1 MRKRLQAL
9 QTEKQNQLLVSTS
22 VLQSYQDELER
33 MRTQV
38 KLQEED
44 NFTRVNKK
52 KDVSREFT
60 QIIQAIRNL
69 YGRCLSTMRVKPMY
83 TGQRDNSNLS
93 EMLDQELDLILTR
106 ILDLIEISQE
116 YQNDL
121 NNGSTYGGGS
131 SGLQNASSILLG
143 EGKESMASLPTA
155 PLNSHSGSKLS
166 LQSGEK
172 TKK

>member
-38 KLQEED
+38 KLHEEE
-44 NFTRVNKK
+44 NISRVNKK

-69 YGRCLSTMRVKPMY
+69 YGRCLSTMRVKPMF
-83 TGQRDNSNLS
+83 TGQRENSNLS
-93 EMLDQELDLILTR
+93 DMLDQELDLILTR
-106 ILDLIEISQE
+106 IIDLIEITEE
-116 YQNDL
+116 YQTDVN
-121 NNGSTYGGGS
+121 GGS
-131 SGLQNASSILLG
+131 SYASSGGLPNASSIILG
-143 EGKESMASLPTA
+143 EKESMTSLPTM
-155 PLNSHSGSKLS
+155 PLNSHSGSMVS
-166 LQSGEK
+166 LQS
-172 TKK
+172 KK

>member
-44 NFTRVNKK
+44 NITRVNKK

-60 QIIQAIRNL
+60 QIIQATRNL
-69 YGRCLSTMRVKPMY
+69 YGRCVSTMQVKTMF

-93 EMLDQELDLILTR
+93 DMLDQELDMILTR
-106 ILDLIEISQE
+106 ILDLIEITQE
-116 YQNDL
+116 YQVDL
-121 NNGSTYGGGS
+121 NAGSTYGGS
-131 SGLQNASSILLG
+131 SGLPNTSSILLG
-143 EGKESMASLPTA
+143 EKESMASLPTA
-155 PLNSHSGSKLS
+155 NLNSHSGSKVS
-166 LQSGEK
+166 LQSLEK
-172 TKK
+172 SRK